1 MLATSSYKLRSYCFR
16 NPEITLEN
24 LLIMQRLEK
33 MQKVKQRR
41 SKDVQ
46 RCRRYK
52 LHKKIKKQIK
62 TDERAKGKGK
72 YFGRKSSRDTTQK
85 TYFRCGG
92 SYPRMAQCPAI
103 GKSVSTGQIQV
114 MGNR

>member
-1 MLATSSYKLRSYCFR
+1 M
-16 NPEITLEN
+16 
-24 LLIMQRLEK
+24 
-33 MQKVKQRR
+33 
-41 SKDVQ
+41 SKDV
-46 RCRRYK
+46 RDTNSTRK
-52 LHKKIKKQIK
+52 SKKQIK

-103 GKSVSTGQIQV
+103 GKSVSIDLIQV